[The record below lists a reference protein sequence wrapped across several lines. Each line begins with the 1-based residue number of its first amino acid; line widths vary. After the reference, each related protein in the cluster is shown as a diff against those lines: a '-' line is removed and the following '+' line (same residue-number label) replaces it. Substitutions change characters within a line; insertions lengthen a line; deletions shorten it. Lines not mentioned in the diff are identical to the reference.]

1 MVSASAAPTPPATM
15 TQPQIA
21 PTASVHSFSHLTG
34 NVSVGANASIGPGT
48 SIRADQ
54 GGAFHIGSGSQI
66 QDGAIL
72 HSLEQGRVVGA
83 DQNPYSVWIGEGSA
97 ITHLAL
103 VQGPA
108 YIGNHCFIGFRSTV
122 FNARIGDNCIVMM
135 HTLIQDVEIPS
146 GKFVPSGA
154 IITSQQQADRLPDVQ
169 EADRRFAQ
177 HLMGVNAALRSGA
190 HSAEQITQTAPIRQQ
205 LERSYS
211 SQIPSHPQSAPASQ
225 YSDSTSNSSPMQ
237 NTRLAPEIIDHVRQL
252 LSQGMVVSA
261 EYADKRHF
269 QTSSWTSAPIHSTR
283 DSEVL
288 SAIEACVS
296 EHPGYYV
303 RLIGVDP
310 RVKRR
315 VLELVIQR
323 PDGSGVRS
331 ASAPSAS
338 PSYSSSNYSSS
349 SYSTSPSSPSSHS
362 GSSKLSPEVIERVH
376 QFINQGFK
384 IGTEHADSRHFR
396 ISSWNSCSPIQT
408 SRPADAIAAL
418 ESCLSEHGGEYVRVF
433 GIDPKAKRRISEM
446 IVQRPGESNG
456 TSQAPASNGNGGN
469 GGNGSYSQDKQ
480 PSSYQSSGYQSSP
493 PLYTG
498 STGGYG
504 GRSQVDSSYAGSQA
518 GGSQSGSHAS
528 GGKLS
533 PEVVAEVR
541 QLLSQGYRVAA
552 EHADSRRFRINSW
565 TSCAPIQSTRDGDVL
580 AAIEGCVAENSGAY
594 VRLIGIDT
602 KTKRRVSEVMVQ
614 RP

>member
-1 MVSASAAPTPPATM
+1 MASATAAPTPVTTA
-15 TQPQIA
+15 QPQIA
-21 PTASVHSFSHLTG
+21 PTAYVHAFSNLSG
-34 NVSVGANASIGPGT
+34 NVSVGDRALIGPGA

-54 GGAFHIGSGSQI
+54 GGAFHIGSGSQV
-66 QDGAIL
+66 QDGAII

-83 DQNPYSVWIGEGSA
+83 DQNPYSVWIGEGSS
-97 ITHLAL
+97 ITHMVLI
-103 VQGPA
+103 QGPA
-108 YIGNHCFIGFRSTV
+108 YIGSRCFIGFRSTV
-122 FNARIGDNCIVMM
+122 FNARIGDDCIVMM
-135 HTLIQDVEIPS
+135 HTLIQDVEIPP

-154 IITSQQQADRLPDVQ
+154 VITSQQQADRLPDVQ

-177 HLMGVNAALRSGA
+177 HLMGANAALQSGA
-190 HSAEQITQTAPIRQQ
+190 HRAEQITQTAPIRQQ

-211 SQIPSHPQSAPASQ
+211 ESHSPISSQSASSSGSLSDLKSQ
-225 YSDSTSNSSPMQ
+225 RSHSTSNSSPMQ
-237 NTRLAPEIIDHVRQL
+237 NTRLAPEIVDQVRQL
-252 LSQGMVVSA
+252 LSQGLIVSA
-261 EYADKRHF
+261 EYADKRRF
-269 QTSSWTSAPIHSTR
+269 QTSSWTSASIHSTR

-288 SAIEACVS
+288 SAIEACIA
-296 EHPGYYV
+296 EHQGDYV

-310 RVKRR
+310 KVKRR

-331 ASAPSAS
+331 TPPVKTYSAS
-338 PSYSSSNYSSS
+338 SASSASSYGGSSSA
-349 SYSTSPSSPSSHS
+349 SYG
-362 GSSKLSPEVIERVH
+362 GSSKLSPDVIEKVH

-384 IGTEHADSRHFR
+384 IGTEHADNRHFR

-418 ESCLSEHGGEYVRVF
+418 ESCLNEHSGEYVRVF

-456 TSQAPASNGNGGN
+456 AGQAPATN
-469 GGNGSYSQDKQ
+469 GNGSYSQTKQQSGYQ
-480 PSSYQSSGYQSSP
+480 PSSYQPSP

-498 STGGYG
+498 STGGHAA
-504 GRSQVDSSYAGSQA
+504 AG
-518 GGSQSGSHAS
+518 HT

-533 PEVVAEVR
+533 AEVVAEVR

-552 EHADSRRFRINSW
+552 EHADLRRFRISSW
-565 TSCAPIQSTRDGDVL
+565 TSCPPIQSTRDSDVL
-580 AAIEGCVAENSGAY
+580 AAIEACVAENSGEY
-594 VRLIGIDT
+594 VRLIGVDT
-602 KTKRRVSEVMVQ
+602 KTKRRVAEVMVQ